1 MQETYGS
8 CDSCL
13 RLLEKYSEEEVPE
26 KQDLTGILHSYQG
39 NCAVQNRRFEVA
51 LKYHK
56 IDLSIGEEKYV
67 FGQIQPHINIL
78 HNFES
83 ICNRTHQLFIVS
95 IQVVLYYVCYATRYL
110 ILAKGKSHLAI
121 GFHFLHFSPE

>member
-39 NCAVQNRRFEVA
+39 NCAVQNRRFEGKSR
-51 LKYHK
+51 LNSEK
-56 IDLSIGEEKYV
+56 IWKIRK
-67 FGQIQPHINIL
+67 
-78 HNFES
+78 
-83 ICNRTHQLFIVS
+83 
-95 IQVVLYYVCYATRYL
+95 
-110 ILAKGKSHLAI
+110 KGKLNSEKIWKIWRKSQLNSEKI
-121 GFHFLHFSPE
+121 

>member
-26 KQDLTGILHSYQG
+26 KQDMTGILHSYQG
-39 NCAVQNRRFEVA
+39 NCAVQNRRFEEA
-51 LKYHK
+51 LKHHK

-67 FGQIQPHINIL
+67 YGHLQPDIIIL
-78 HNFES
+78 HDFEH
-83 ICNRTHQLFIVS
+83 ILVFC
-95 IQVVLYYVCYATRYL
+95 VVLLCVFT
-110 ILAKGKSHLAI
+110 
-121 GFHFLHFSPE
+121 F

>member
-39 NCAVQNRRFEVA
+39 NCAVQNRRFEEA
-51 LKYHK
+51 LKHHN
-56 IDLSIGEEKYV
+56 IDLSIGEEKYD
-67 FGQIQPHINIL
+67 FDYIQPDINIL
-78 HNFES
+78 HDH
-83 ICNRTHQLFIVS
+83 NRF
-95 IQVVLYYVCYATRYL
+95 
-110 ILAKGKSHLAI
+110 
-121 GFHFLHFSPE
+121 